1 VQPDRKGRGRPRKME
16 QIVTI
21 MLETIP
27 KTRGNIKPIVELLEF
42 TPPANIPSFNKD
54 ADRNI
59 ISVTPIATLSH
70 PIPPI

>member
-1 VQPDRKGRGRPRKME
+1 
-16 QIVTI
+16 

-27 KTRGNIKPIVELLEF
+27 KTRGNIKPIVELPEF
-42 TPPANIPSFNKD
+42 IPPANIPSFDKD

-70 PIPPI
+70 PTPPI